1 MSSVLFGIVQRA
13 KDVMPDYVIRSDTMD
28 KMPPDWWYKFK
39 QWERW
44 YYATDVDG
52 RPLPHWFNVYF
63 DCCWSWLGFW
73 IQEVGDWA
81 WEKALDL
88 VRLFTGFVQF
98 GYATFESWV
107 TAIRNRVGTYV
118 PWFANSLAHATYRL
132 WQWLPPEIRDG
143 IQTWQAIWGNIINTV
158 QQWAQSR
165 YDDVRGWYWGAR
177 RTLERWVNDLH
188 SWWQYAHG
196 WLDDFRHNAE
206 ARVRQWL
213 GGAWSWLVAFWNDP
227 YGAITGYLGETW
239 NKLYSFARDALVFWY
254 NLWGQYSEEIGEFWS
269 NPLRWL
275 YDRVE
280 DYLVEKW

>member
-13 KDVMPDYVIRSDTMD
+13 KDIMPDYVIRSDTMD

-39 QWERW
+39 RWERW
-44 YYATDVDG
+44 YYATDADG
-52 RPLPHWFNVYF
+52 RPLQHWFPVYF

-73 IQEVGDWA
+73 IEEVGDWA
-81 WEKALDL
+81 WEKALEL

-107 TAIRNRVGTYV
+107 TAIRNRVGTYI
-118 PWFANSLAHATYRL
+118 PWFSTSLADAARL
-132 WQWLPPEIRDG
+132 LYNWLPPEIRDG
-143 IQTWQAIWGNIINTV
+143 VKTWQAIWSDIIRV
-158 QQWAQSR
+158 VHDWAMTR
-165 YDDVRGWYWGAR
+165 YDTVRSWYWGAR
-177 RTLERWVNDLH
+177 QTLEGWVSDLR
-188 SWWQYAHG
+188 SWWLAAASF
-196 WLDDFRHNAE
+196 LDDFRYNAE

-213 GGAWSWLVAFWNDP
+213 GGAWDWLVSFWNNP
-227 YGAITGYLGETW
+227 FGTITGYLGETW
-239 NKLYSFARDALVFWY
+239 NKLYAFARDALEFYY
-254 NLWGQYSEEIGEFWS
+254 NLWGQYSQEIGAFWS